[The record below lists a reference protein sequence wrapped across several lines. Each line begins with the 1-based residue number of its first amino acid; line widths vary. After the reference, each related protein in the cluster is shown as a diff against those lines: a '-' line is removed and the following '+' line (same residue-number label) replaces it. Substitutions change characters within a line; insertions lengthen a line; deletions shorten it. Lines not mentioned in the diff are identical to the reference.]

1 MAGALSGTGRQV
13 VSEEGHVWR
22 GWRPENRRRGKLKL
36 ETKGDTLVANICGNH
51 QHLAM
56 GFGSNLER
64 ITCKSLIH
72 LKEIILLEHLKEIIL
87 LVLYPNCFL
96 TIT

>member
-1 MAGALSGTGRQV
+1 
-13 VSEEGHVWR
+13 
-22 GWRPENRRRGKLKL
+22 
-36 ETKGDTLVANICGNH
+36 
-51 QHLAM
+51 M